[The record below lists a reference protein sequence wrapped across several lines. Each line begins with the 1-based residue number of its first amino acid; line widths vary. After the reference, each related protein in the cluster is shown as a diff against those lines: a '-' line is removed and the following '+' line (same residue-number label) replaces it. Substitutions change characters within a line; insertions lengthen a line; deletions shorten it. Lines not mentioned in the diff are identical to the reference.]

1 MKTPNSETKV
11 GGIRL
16 SIEDWRKLRAIMAAR
31 KGRAWLETFIRRE
44 YKRIAAQ
51 LGSRQTASE

>member
-31 KGRAWLETFIRRE
+31 KGRAGLDAFIRRE
-44 YKRIAAQ
+44 
-51 LGSRQTASE
+51 